1 MKKFL
6 LLFTFMVSSLAFGQE
21 EVPYDALGAW
31 YNTEG
36 EVLVISRKAEK
47 IVFVR
52 KNTTQILATGEITMD
67 NGDMHINRYDT
78 EDAYRLGLFIGNETM
93 VINKPNSVRAWL
105 WIRIQ
110 WYIGLQG
117 NLPTEKRF

>member
-1 MKKFL
+1 MRKFL
-6 LLFTFMVSSLAFGQE
+6 LIISLVVSSLTFGQE

-31 YNTEG
+31 YNLDG

-47 IVFVR
+47 VVFVR
-52 KNTTQILATGEITMD
+52 KNAVKILATGEITMV

-93 VINKPNSVRAWL
+93 VINKPNSIRAWL
-105 WIRIQ
+105 WTRIQ
-110 WYIGLQG
+110 
-117 NLPTEKRF
+117 

>member
-6 LLFTFMVSSLAFGQE
+6 FFISLVVSSLTFGQE

-31 YNTEG
+31 YNLDG

-52 KNTTQILATGEITMD
+52 KNSTQILATGEITMD
-67 NGDMHINRYDT
+67 NGDMPINRYDT
-78 EDAYRLGLFIGNETM
+78 TDAYRLGLFIGNETM
-93 VINKPNSVRAWL
+93 VITRPNSIRAWL
-105 WIRIQ
+105 WTRIQ
-110 WYIGLQG
+110 
-117 NLPTEKRF
+117 

>member
-1 MKKFL
+1 MKKLIFL
-6 LLFTFMVSSLAFGQE
+6 LSLVVSSLAFGQE

-31 YNTEG
+31 YSLDG
-36 EVLVISRKAEK
+36 EVLVISREDEK
-47 IVFVR
+47 VVFVR
-52 KNTTQILATGEITMD
+52 KNATKILATGEITMD

-105 WIRIQ
+105 WTKIQ
-110 WYIGLQG
+110 
-117 NLPTEKRF
+117 

>member
-1 MKKFL
+1 MKKLIFL
-6 LLFTFMVSSLAFGQE
+6 LSLVVSSLAFGQE

-36 EVLVISRKAEK
+36 EILIIKRNANKVVFTRKDATK
-47 IVFVR
+47 
-52 KNTTQILATGEITMD
+52 ILATGEITMD

-93 VINKPNSVRAWL
+93 VINKPNSYRAWL

-110 WYIGLQG
+110 
-117 NLPTEKRF
+117 

>member
-1 MKKFL
+1 MKKLIFL
-6 LLFTFMVSSLAFGQE
+6 LSLVVSSLAFGQE

-31 YNTEG
+31 YNLDG
-36 EVLVISRKAEK
+36 EILVISRNAEK

-52 KNTTQILATGEITMD
+52 KNTTRILATGEITMD

-78 EDAYRLGLFIGNETM
+78 EDAYRLGMFIGKETM

-105 WIRIQ
+105 WTRIQ
-110 WYIGLQG
+110 
-117 NLPTEKRF
+117 

>member
-6 LLFTFMVSSLAFGQE
+6 LLLTLVVSSLAFGQE

-31 YNTEG
+31 YNLDG
-36 EVLVISRKAEK
+36 EILIISRNEEK
-47 IVFVR
+47 IVFTR
-52 KNTTQILATGEITMD
+52 KNATRILATGEITME

-93 VINKPNSVRAWL
+93 VINKPNSIRAWL
-105 WIRIQ
+105 WTRIQ
-110 WYIGLQG
+110 
-117 NLPTEKRF
+117 

>member
-6 LLFTFMVSSLAFGQE
+6 LLLLVSSLAFGQE

-31 YNTEG
+31 YNLDG
-36 EVLVISRKAEK
+36 EILVISRNEEK

-52 KNTTQILATGEITMD
+52 KNATRILATGEITMV

-78 EDAYRLGLFIGNETM
+78 QDAYRLGLFVGNETM
-93 VINKPNSVRAWL
+93 VINKPNSIRAWL
-105 WIRIQ
+105 WTRIQ
-110 WYIGLQG
+110 
-117 NLPTEKRF
+117 

>member
-6 LLFTFMVSSLAFGQE
+6 LLLTLVVSSLAFGQE

-31 YNTEG
+31 YNLDG
-36 EVLVISRKAEK
+36 EVLIISRNEEK
-47 IVFVR
+47 IVFTR
-52 KNTTQILATGEITMD
+52 KNATRILATGEITME

-93 VINKPNSVRAWL
+93 VINKPNSIRAWL
-105 WIRIQ
+105 WTRIQ
-110 WYIGLQG
+110 
-117 NLPTEKRF
+117 

>member
-1 MKKFL
+1 MKKLIFIL
-6 LLFTFMVSSLAFGQE
+6 SLVVSSLTFGQE

-36 EVLVISRKAEK
+36 EVLIIKRNAGKIMFTRKDST
-47 IVFVR
+47 R
-52 KNTTQILATGEITMD
+52 ILATGEITMD

-93 VINKPNSVRAWL
+93 IINKPNSVRAWL

-110 WYIGLQG
+110 
-117 NLPTEKRF
+117 

>member
-1 MKKFL
+1 MRKFL
-6 LLFTFMVSSLAFGQE
+6 IFISLVVSSLTFGQE

-31 YNTEG
+31 YNLDG

-47 IVFVR
+47 VVFVR
-52 KNTTQILATGEITMD
+52 KSATKVLATGEITMD

-105 WIRIQ
+105 WTRIQ
-110 WYIGLQG
+110 
-117 NLPTEKRF
+117 

>member
-1 MKKFL
+1 MKKLIFIL
-6 LLFTFMVSSLAFGQE
+6 SLVVSSLTFGQE
-21 EVPYDALGAW
+21 EVPYDALGVW

-36 EVLVISRKAEK
+36 EVLIIKRNAGK
-47 IVFVR
+47 IIFTR
-52 KNTTQILATGEITMD
+52 KNSTRILATGEITMD

-110 WYIGLQG
+110 
-117 NLPTEKRF
+117 

>member
-6 LLFTFMVSSLAFGQE
+6 LLFTFMASSLAFGQE

-67 NGDMHINRYDT
+67 NGDMRINRYDT
-78 EDAYRLGLFIGNETM
+78 EDAYRLGLFIGKETM
-93 VINKPNSVRAWL
+93 VINKPYSVRAWL
-105 WIRIQ
+105 WIRI
-110 WYIGLQG
+110 L
-117 NLPTEKRF
+117 

>member
-1 MKKFL
+1 MRKFL
-6 LLFTFMVSSLAFGQE
+6 LFISLVVSSLTFGQE

-31 YNTEG
+31 YSLDG
-36 EVLVISRKAEK
+36 EVLVISREDEK
-47 IVFVR
+47 VVFVR
-52 KNTTQILATGEITMD
+52 KNATKILATGEITMD

-105 WIRIQ
+105 WIRI
-110 WYIGLQG
+110 
-117 NLPTEKRF
+117 E

>member
-6 LLFTFMVSSLAFGQE
+6 LLLTLVVSSLAFGQE

-31 YNTEG
+31 YNLDG
-36 EVLVISRKAEK
+36 EILIISRNEEK
-47 IVFVR
+47 VVFTR
-52 KNTTQILATGEITMD
+52 KNATRILATGEITME

-93 VINKPNSVRAWL
+93 VINKPNSIRAWL
-105 WIRIQ
+105 WTRIQ
-110 WYIGLQG
+110 
-117 NLPTEKRF
+117 